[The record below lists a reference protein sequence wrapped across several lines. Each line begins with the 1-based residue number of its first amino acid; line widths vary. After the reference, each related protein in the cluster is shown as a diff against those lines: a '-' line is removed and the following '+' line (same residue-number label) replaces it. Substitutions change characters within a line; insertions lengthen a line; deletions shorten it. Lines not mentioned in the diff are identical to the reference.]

1 MELNCASDLT
11 PSLRLKCYFGTIS
24 SGLKQAR
31 NNQKRPDVK
40 GAPNSLFA
48 IFGAREIDT
57 DLISD
62 HGYVA
67 IISSIKEAKVV

>member
-1 MELNCASDLT
+1 MKMLF
-11 PSLRLKCYFGTIS
+11 YFGTIS

-31 NNQKRPDVK
+31 NNQKRPDVE
-40 GAPNSLFA
+40 GAANCLFS

-57 DLISD
+57 D

-67 IISSIKEAKVV
+67 IISSIKQAKVV